1 MPRPVLIL
9 SFALVAAVALLVG
22 ILAGGGGAVPLPA
35 STLVAAGTSA
45 PSFADV
51 VARVNPA
58 VVHIT
63 AVQAASAP
71 GETGTTKNR
80 SLPGVRRG
88 EGTGFIVDP
97 DGFILTNHHLVS
109 SPERIRVRLADR
121 REFTATLVGS
131 DPSTDLALLKVK
143 ASGLPAIKMGD
154 SDQLRVGEWVCAIG
168 NPYRFEHSVTVG
180 VVSSKGRKIYNASF
194 DAYIQTDAAI
204 NPGNSGGP
212 LIDVAGDAIGINSAM
227 SVQGQGIG
235 FAVPINIAKD
245 ILGALRTQGHVSR
258 GYLGIQLQDLDPDL
272 RTLVGG
278 SADHGAL
285 VLDVVPGEAGD
296 VAGLK
301 RYDVITSVAGKRV
314 EDSDGLVRQIS
325 MRAPGTTVGLEV
337 LREGRP
343 VQVQAKLMERAI
355 ADEDDTDDDDDS
367 EDWEED
373 LSSEG
378 DAFGLVTSE
387 LSRQTQRELD
397 IPADRRGV
405 VVKDVVGLS
414 PGIDV
419 LAHGDVIVEVNR
431 VPTPHQADYR
441 KVVASLEDGQTAWL
455 FVYRPRPEATF
466 LAKVE
471 VEKKKKAPSES
482 TEKRPAGHPAAA
494 AHGRPGSDGHRG
506 DRRQDSGGAH
516 R

>member
-1 MPRPVLIL
+1 MPRPVLVL
-9 SFALVAAVALLVG
+9 SFALVAAIAGLLGV
-22 ILAGGGGAVPLPA
+22 LVGGGGAVSLPA
-35 STLVAAGTSA
+35 GTLSAAGTTVGAGS

-51 VARVNPA
+51 VATVNPA

-63 AVQAASAP
+63 AIQGAATAD
-71 GETGTTKNR
+71 EEGTTR
-80 SLPGVRRG
+80 DHGFSTVRRG
-88 EGTGFIVDP
+88 EGTGFIVDT
-97 DGFILTNHHLVS
+97 DGYILTNHHLVS

-121 REFTATLVGS
+121 REFSATLVGS

-143 ASGLPAIKMGD
+143 AEGLPAIKMGD

-212 LIDVAGDAIGINSAM
+212 LINAAGEAIGINSAM

-235 FAVPINIAKD
+235 FAVPINVAKD

-272 RTLVGG
+272 QALLGTKEK
-278 SADHGAL
+278 HGAV
-285 VLDVVPGEAGD
+285 VLDVLTGDAGEA
-296 VAGLK
+296 AGLK
-301 RYDVITSVAGKRV
+301 RYDVITEVSGKKV
-314 EDSDGLVRQIS
+314 DDGDSLVRQIS
-325 MRAPGTTVGLEV
+325 NRAPGSTVALTV
-337 LREGRP
+337 VRDGRP
-343 VQVQAKLMERAI
+343 LQLQAKLAERTV
-355 ADEDDTDDDDDS
+355 ADEDDSADEDA
-367 EDWEED
+367 EDWEQD
-373 LSSEG
+373 LSAEG
-378 DAFGLVTSE
+378 DAFGLITSE
-387 LSRQTQRELD
+387 LSKHTQRELD

-405 VVKDVVGLS
+405 VVKEVVGLS
-414 PGIDV
+414 PGVDV

-431 VPTPHQADYR
+431 HPTPHAAEYKKVLADL
-441 KVVASLEDGQTAWL
+441 KDGQMAWL

-471 VEKKKKAPSES
+471 VEKKPASEKKVAR
-482 TEKRPAGHPAAA
+482 KARP
-494 AHGRPGSDGHRG
+494 
-506 DRRQDSGGAH
+506 
-516 R
+516 

>member
-9 SFALVAAVALLVG
+9 SFALVAAVAGLLGV
-22 ILAGGGGAVPLPA
+22 LAGGGGAVSLPA
-35 STLVAAGTSA
+35 GTIAAAGAGAA

-51 VARVNPA
+51 VASVNPA

-63 AVQAASAP
+63 SVQGAAPEDQDSP
-71 GETGTTKNR
+71 REHGFT
-80 SLPGVRRG
+80 SVRRG

-97 DGFILTNHHLVS
+97 EGYILTNHHLVA

-121 REFTATLVGS
+121 REFAATLVGS

-143 ASGLPAIKMGD
+143 ADALPSVKMGD

-212 LIDVAGDAIGINSAM
+212 LINAAGEAIGINSAM

-235 FAVPINIAKD
+235 FAVPINVARD

-272 RTLVGG
+272 QTLVKTRE
-278 SADHGAL
+278 DHGAV
-285 VLDVVPGEAGD
+285 VLDVLAGEAGEA
-296 VAGLK
+296 AGLQ
-301 RYDVITSVAGKRV
+301 RYDVITEVSGKKV
-314 EDSDGLVRQIS
+314 EDSDALVRLIS
-325 MRAPGTTVGLEV
+325 NRAPGSTVELTV
-337 LREGRP
+337 VRDGRP
-343 VQVQAKLMERAI
+343 VKVAAKLAERSI
-355 ADEDDTDDDDDS
+355 ADEDDS
-367 EDWEED
+367 EEEDGDDWEQD
-373 LSSEG
+373 LSAEG
-378 DAFGLVTSE
+378 DAFGLITSE
-387 LSRQTQRELD
+387 LTAKAQKELD
-397 IPADRRGV
+397 IPADRKGV
-405 VVKDVVGLS
+405 VVKEVVGLG
-414 PGIDV
+414 PGVDV

-431 VPTPHQADYR
+431 RPTPRQADYR
-441 KVVASLEDGQTAWL
+441 KILAGLPDGQVAWL

-471 VEKKKKAPSES
+471 VEKRPEKADKDKKAAR
-482 TEKRPAGHPAAA
+482 KARP
-494 AHGRPGSDGHRG
+494 
-506 DRRQDSGGAH
+506 
-516 R
+516 

>member
-9 SFALVAAVALLVG
+9 SFALVTAIAGLLGV
-22 ILAGGGGAVPLPA
+22 LLGGGGAVSLPA
-35 STLVAAGTSA
+35 GTLAAAGAIPGAGS

-51 VARVNPA
+51 VAAVNPA

-63 AVQAASAP
+63 AIQGAATAD
-71 GETGTTKNR
+71 EEGTTR
-80 SLPGVRRG
+80 DRGFSTVRRG
-88 EGTGFIVDP
+88 EGTGFIVDK
-97 DGFILTNHHLVS
+97 DGYILTNHHLVS

-121 REFTATLVGS
+121 REFSASLIGT

-143 ASGLPAIKMGD
+143 AEGLPAIKMGD

-212 LIDVAGDAIGINSAM
+212 LINAAGEAIGINSAM

-235 FAVPINIAKD
+235 FAVPINVAKD

-272 RTLVGG
+272 QALVGTTE
-278 SADHGAL
+278 SRGAV
-285 VLDVVPGEAGD
+285 VLDVLTGEAGES
-296 VAGLK
+296 AGLK
-301 RYDVITSVAGKRV
+301 RYDVITEVSGKKV
-314 EDSDGLVRQIS
+314 DDGDALVRQIS
-325 MRAPGTTVGLEV
+325 NRAPGSMVALTVV
-337 LREGRP
+337 RDGRP
-343 VQVQAKLMERAI
+343 LQLQAKLAERAI
-355 ADEDDTDDDDDS
+355 ADEDDEADDDA
-367 EDWEED
+367 EDWEQD

-378 DAFGLVTSE
+378 DAFGLITSE
-387 LSRQTQRELD
+387 LSKHTQRELD

-405 VVKDVVGLS
+405 VVKEVVGLS
-414 PGIDV
+414 PGVDV

-431 VPTPHQADYR
+431 KPTPHASDYKKVLADL
-441 KVVASLEDGQTAWL
+441 KDGQVAWL

-471 VEKKKKAPSES
+471 VEKKPASEKKVAR
-482 TEKRPAGHPAAA
+482 KARP
-494 AHGRPGSDGHRG
+494 
-506 DRRQDSGGAH
+506 
-516 R
+516 

>member
-1 MPRPVLIL
+1 MPRPVLVL
-9 SFALVAAVALLVG
+9 SFALVAAIAGLLGV
-22 ILAGGGGAVPLPA
+22 LVGGGGAVSLPA
-35 STLVAAGTSA
+35 GTLSAAGTTVGAGS

-51 VARVNPA
+51 VATVNPA

-63 AVQAASAP
+63 AIQGAATAD
-71 GETGTTKNR
+71 EEGTTRNHGF
-80 SLPGVRRG
+80 STVRRG
-88 EGTGFIVDP
+88 EGTGFIVDT
-97 DGFILTNHHLVS
+97 DGYILTNHHLVS

-121 REFTATLVGS
+121 REFSATLVGS

-143 ASGLPAIKMGD
+143 AEGLPAIKMGD

-212 LIDVAGDAIGINSAM
+212 LINAAGEAIGINSAM

-235 FAVPINIAKD
+235 FAVPINVAKD

-272 RTLVGG
+272 QALLGTKEK
-278 SADHGAL
+278 HGAV
-285 VLDVVPGEAGD
+285 VLDVLTGDAGEA
-296 VAGLK
+296 AGLK
-301 RYDVITSVAGKRV
+301 RYDVITEVSGKKV
-314 EDSDGLVRQIS
+314 DDGDSLVRQIS
-325 MRAPGTTVGLEV
+325 NRAPGSTVALTV
-337 LREGRP
+337 VRDGRP
-343 VQVQAKLMERAI
+343 LQLQAKLAERTV
-355 ADEDDTDDDDDS
+355 ADEDDSADEDA
-367 EDWEED
+367 EDWEQD
-373 LSSEG
+373 LSAEG
-378 DAFGLVTSE
+378 DAFGLITSE
-387 LSRQTQRELD
+387 LSKHTQRELD

-405 VVKDVVGLS
+405 VVKEVVGLS
-414 PGIDV
+414 PGVDV

-431 VPTPHQADYR
+431 HPTPHAAEYKKVLADL
-441 KVVASLEDGQTAWL
+441 KDGQMAWL

-471 VEKKKKAPSES
+471 VEKKPASEKKVAR
-482 TEKRPAGHPAAA
+482 KARP
-494 AHGRPGSDGHRG
+494 
-506 DRRQDSGGAH
+506 
-516 R
+516 

>member
-1 MPRPVLIL
+1 MARPVLIL
-9 SFALVAAVALLVG
+9 SFALVAAVAGLLGV
-22 ILAGGGGAVPLPA
+22 LVGGGGAVTLPA
-35 STLVAAGTSA
+35 GTIAAAGASA

-51 VARVNPA
+51 VATVNPA

-63 AVQAASAP
+63 SVQASAP
-71 GETGTTKNR
+71 DDEDAAHNHGL
-80 SLPGVRRG
+80 SSVRRG

-97 DGFILTNHHLVS
+97 EGYILTNHHLVA

-121 REFTATLVGS
+121 REFSASLVGS

-143 ASGLPAIKMGD
+143 AEALPAIKMGD

-212 LIDVAGDAIGINSAM
+212 LINVAGEAIGINSAM

-235 FAVPINIAKD
+235 FAVPINVAKD

-272 RTLVGG
+272 QSLVRTRE
-278 SADHGAL
+278 DHGAV
-285 VLDVVPGEAGD
+285 VLDVLAGEAGEM
-296 VAGLK
+296 AGLK
-301 RYDVITSVAGKRV
+301 RYDVITEVSGKRV
-314 EDSDGLVRQIS
+314 DDGDSLVRQIS
-325 MRAPGTTVGLEV
+325 NRAPGSTVELTV
-337 LREGRP
+337 VRDGRALKL
-343 VQVQAKLMERAI
+343 QAKLAERTV
-355 ADEDDTDDDDDS
+355 ADEDDSADEDPD
-367 EDWEED
+367 DWEQD
-373 LSSEG
+373 LSAEG
-378 DAFGLVTSE
+378 DAFGLITSE
-387 LSRQTQRELD
+387 LSQKTQKELD
-397 IPADRRGV
+397 IPPDRRGV
-405 VVKDVVGLS
+405 MVKEVVGLG
-414 PGIDV
+414 PGVDL

-431 VPTPHQADYR
+431 RPTPHEGDYR
-441 KVVASLEDGQTAWL
+441 KVLAGLQDGQVAWL

-471 VEKKKKAPSES
+471 VEKRPDKKVARKA
-482 TEKRPAGHPAAA
+482 RP
-494 AHGRPGSDGHRG
+494 
-506 DRRQDSGGAH
+506 
-516 R
+516 